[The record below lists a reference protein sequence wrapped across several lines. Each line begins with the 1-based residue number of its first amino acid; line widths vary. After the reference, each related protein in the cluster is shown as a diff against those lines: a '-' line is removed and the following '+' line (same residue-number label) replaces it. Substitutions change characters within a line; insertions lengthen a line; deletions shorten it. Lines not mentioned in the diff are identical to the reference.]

1 MGLPSFLAFKVA
13 AFDDAKAILPDLA
26 RGSQDP
32 GALLPKEMNTMP
44 LQEYLASYAVRV
56 DEDGARRLQRILEQN
71 RESAGG
77 LAEAFS
83 SARSA
88 LATLKAELSDTSG
101 IRSSLASLSVGSLSS
116 TGGEQSARG
125 SGDAGS
131 GSPLSLS
138 GGAASV
144 AVSAD
149 MSGAEKSLDS
159 YKSRAEA
166 LQPKLNVNTSGITS
180 SVSSAIAS
188 VRSMMSSF
196 SLTIPVKVR
205 ASLDTSGL
213 PLGSAGSS
221 GSGESSSASR
231 RRAGVT
237 ITEFGYG
244 GRVSRPTLA
253 MIAEEGDPEYVIPV
267 KNEARALSLLRSLM
281 GELSASARAALAG
294 VSAPG
299 PARTSALAPASVQ
312 APVNIYVTSSA
323 APEAVGQSIYDTARR
338 SLLKTLEGV
347 FA

>member
-1 MGLPSFLAFKVA
+1 
-13 AFDDAKAILPDLA
+13 
-26 RGSQDP
+26 
-32 GALLPKEMNTMP
+32 MP

-56 DEDGARRLQRILEQN
+56 DEDGARRLRRILEQN

-88 LATLKAELSDTSG
+88 LAALKAELSDTSR
-101 IRSSLASLSVGSLSS
+101 IRSSLASLNLGPLS
-116 TGGEQSARG
+116 GGGQAALT
-125 SGDAGS
+125 SGLSGTAGS
-131 GSPLSLS
+131 GTPLSLS

-159 YKSRAEA
+159 YKTRAEA
-166 LQPKLNVNTSGITS
+166 LRPKLNVNTSGITS

-213 PLGSAGSS
+213 PTGASSVSGRGAG
-221 GSGESSSASR
+221 
-231 RRAGVT
+231 T
-237 ITEFGYG
+237 TLTEFGQG
-244 GRVSRPTLA
+244 GRVTRPTLA

-267 KNEARALSLLRSLM
+267 KNEARALPLIRGLM

-294 VSAPG
+294 VSGPGAAGASAP
-299 PARTSALAPASVQ
+299 APASVQ
-312 APVNIYVTSSA
+312 APVNIYVTTSA

>member
-1 MGLPSFLAFKVA
+1 MA
-13 AFDDAKAILPDLA
+13 
-26 RGSQDP
+26 
-32 GALLPKEMNTMP
+32 

-71 RESAGG
+71 RESASG

-88 LATLKAELSDTSG
+88 MAALKAELSDTSG
-101 IRSSLASLSVGSLSS
+101 IRSSLASLSLGSL
-116 TGGEQSARG
+116 GG
-125 SGDAGS
+125 SGRQSSGTAGS
-131 GSPLSLS
+131 YGSADSSSPLSLS
-138 GGAASV
+138 GGAASI

-149 MSGAEKSLDS
+149 MSGAEKSLTN
-159 YKSRAEA
+159 YKTRAEV
-166 LQPKLNVNTSGITS
+166 LRPKLNVNTSGITS

-221 GSGESSSASR
+221 GSGESSGVSR
-231 RRAGVT
+231 RRSGST

-253 MIAEEGDPEYVIPV
+253 MIAEEGDPEYVSPV
-267 KNEARALSLLRSLM
+267 TNEARALPLLRGLM

-294 VSAPG
+294 GSAPE
-299 PARTSALAPASVQ
+299 TSAASAYAPASVQ